1 MGPKIYFRRYGYEP
15 TKTNKFCNLFPAIL
29 CHCQDFL
36 RKLPKLV
43 ITRNACIV
51 YLLNFGT
58 QFSTLLKYLFSQI
71 KQPCRST
78 FNELSQSTVVY
89 SDLLI
94 FTYLG
99 IL

>member
-1 MGPKIYFRRYGYEP
+1 M
-15 TKTNKFCNLFPAIL
+15 L
-29 CHCQDFL
+29 HHSQDFQ

-43 ITRNACIV
+43 VNRNACTV

-58 QFSTLLKYLFSQI
+58 QFSTPLKYLFSQI
-71 KQPCRST
+71 KQPCRSP
-78 FNELSQSTVVY
+78 FIELSQSTVVY

-94 FTYLG
+94 FTSPLG